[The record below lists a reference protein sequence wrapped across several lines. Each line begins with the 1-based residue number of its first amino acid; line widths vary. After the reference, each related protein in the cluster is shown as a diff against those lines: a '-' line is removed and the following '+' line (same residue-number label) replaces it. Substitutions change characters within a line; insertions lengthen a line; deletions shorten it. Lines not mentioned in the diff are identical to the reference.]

1 MVIWGGTFIAIKI
14 CLQQLVPI
22 EIIGLRFIVGLP
34 LLALLVYFS
43 RVSWKIE
50 RSDLPRLLFASVMLV
65 LQFLAQAYALT
76 MTTATNTAWLV
87 AVSPLAIA
95 LLGALV
101 LKEHLGRETII
112 GISIA
117 TIGVILL
124 VSKGRL
130 ADLGWL
136 RSIGDWMVLFSAI
149 NWAIYAISIRDITRR
164 RGPLLVTLLVYT
176 PLTFVGIAGLIVSDT
191 ITRLPDLSTAVWWW
205 LLFLAV
211 PGTIAHWLWNVGLSQ
226 IGAVKA
232 GIYIYLESVTTT
244 IIAVPL
250 LHETFGWGT
259 AIGAA
264 LIIVGVQWGQRRGR

>member
-1 MVIWGGTFIAIKI
+1 MAIWGGTFVAIKI

-34 LLALLVYFS
+34 VLALLVYFS

-50 RSDLPRLLFASVMLV
+50 RNDLPRLLFASMMLV

-95 LLGALV
+95 ILGALV
-101 LKEHLGRETII
+101 LKEHLGKTTII

-117 TIGVILL
+117 TVGVILL

-136 RSIGDWMVLFSAI
+136 KSVGDWLVLFSAI
-149 NWAIYAISIRDITRR
+149 NWAIYAIAIRDIVRR
-164 RGPLLVTLLVYT
+164 RGPLLVTLLVYF
-176 PLTFVGIAGLIVSDT
+176 PLTLVGVAGLIVSNT
-191 ITRLPDLSTAVWWW
+191 FTRLPDFSMAVWWW

-211 PGTIAHWLWNVGLSQ
+211 PGTLAHWLWNVGLSQ

-232 GIYIYLESVTTT
+232 GIYIYLESITTT

-250 LHETFGWGT
+250 LHEAFGMGS

-264 LIIVGVQWGQRRGR
+264 LIIVGVQWAERKGR